1 MTMTSLK
8 TLAAGAAFTAMT
20 TSGAM
25 AEGFDLSG
33 KSVTIGTAQ
42 AQVLN
47 IGTLRMIEMLESWGA
62 DVSRVELPSISGL
75 EAIIADRIDV
85 ASRSSD
91 EILIG
96 QARGVDVVA
105 IGAPISTMH
114 YAVVS
119 TPGTDTIADL
129 KGKSIGTSGPGGFNG
144 MLFRY
149 MLKQNGLEPE
159 VDVAIVPVGGSSERA
174 AAILAGQVNATVI
187 FIDNWLA
194 LEAQGANAQLL
205 GYVADIVPGLSS
217 RAIFAEREYIEANED
232 LAVAMACANLEANHW
247 IGSSKEDFVSYTMD
261 NVRGANEEA
270 VGKFYDVAMQIN
282 MFPTDPA
289 ALLDTAGYQGLA
301 DLLYD
306 GGELDKQL
314 EASSFVDRSY
324 LERAAEMGCGTGAMQ
339 G

>member
-1 MTMTSLK
+1 MKCLTKLAGGVAFAA
-8 TLAAGAAFTAMT
+8 LAATTA
-20 TSGAM
+20 S
-25 AEGFDLSG
+25 AEGFDLNG
-33 KSVTIGTAQ
+33 TKVTIGTAQ

-47 IGTLRMIEMLESWGA
+47 LGTLRMIEMLKEWGA
-62 DVSRVELPSISGL
+62 EVDRVELPSISGL

-114 YAVVS
+114 YAIVS
-119 TPGTDTIADL
+119 TPGVNTIADL
-129 KGKSIGTSGPGGFNG
+129 EGKSIGTSGPGGFNG

-174 AAILAGQVNATVI
+174 AAIMAGQVNATVVY
-187 FIDNWLA
+187 IDNWLA

-217 RAIFAEREYIEANED
+217 RAIFAEREYLDANEE
-232 LAVAMACANLEANHW
+232 LATAIACANLEANHW
-247 IGSSKEDFVSYTMD
+247 IGSGKEGFVEYAME

-270 VGKFYDVAMQIN
+270 VAKFHDVAMSIN
-282 MFPTDPA
+282 MFPTAPGE
-289 ALLDTAGYQGLA
+289 LLDTDGYQGLA

-306 GGELDKQL
+306 GGEIDKQL
-314 EASSFVDRSY
+314 TASEFVDKSY
-324 LERAAEMGCGTGAMQ
+324 VERAAGMGCGTGAMSS
-339 G
+339 